1 MPALQAIED
10 FDFADD
16 IALLSSRYV
25 DIKDNTSRLVD
36 EAARVGLKINAKK
49 SKDMQ
54 INARNDQ
61 GIKVIEERVDDMEE
75 FLYLGVLLDKGV
87 ITDIQQRSSEARQ
100 PFYRL

>member
-1 MPALQAIED
+1 MQAIED

-16 IALLSSRYV
+16 ITLLSSRYV

-36 EAARVGLKINAKK
+36 EAASVGLKINAKK

-87 ITDIQQRSSEARQ
+87 IIDIQQRSSEARQ
-100 PFYRL
+100 PLDR